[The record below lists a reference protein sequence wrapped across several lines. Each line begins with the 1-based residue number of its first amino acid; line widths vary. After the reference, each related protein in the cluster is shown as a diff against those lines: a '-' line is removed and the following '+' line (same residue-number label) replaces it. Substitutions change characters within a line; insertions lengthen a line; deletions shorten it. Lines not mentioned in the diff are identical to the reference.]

1 MISHGKAHHP
11 FFLSFF
17 CLDLLI
23 PRQIPKAGLTG
34 NLLDERRV
42 RKEREEATMA
52 EDSISPPVIL
62 LGDIAEDEVDGE
74 GGGTLRRRL
83 GKSDKSPVVADAT
96 SGKSDKSPGDADMA
110 ADTTTYGKSDKSPGD
125 ADMNTYAGREN
136 KKGGGRQKKKR
147 GNKKKKNRNNNGK
160 ATRQGGPRKRF
171 AITGGD
177 VTGGKARKRP

>member
-11 FFLSFF
+11 FFLAFF

-96 SGKSDKSPGDADMA
+96 SGKSDKSPGDADM
-110 ADTTTYGKSDKSPGD
+110 
-125 ADMNTYAGREN
+125 NTYAGRQN
-136 KKGGGRQKKKR
+136 KKGGGRKKKKR